1 MPQMGSMCRAGAPTF
16 RLIVRIITKAM
27 ANRSAPP
34 HICLVCPTMWDE
46 AELPAI
52 VAADRAR
59 VRTFG
64 TDASEHPETFDAD
77 AFIEAAVAIIRAE
90 GLEGVMATDD
100 YPGSIVAAAIAREL
114 GV

>member
-1 MPQMGSMCRAGAPTF
+1 MPQMGSICPAAPTF

-27 ANRSAPP
+27 PNRSAPP

-52 VAADRAR
+52 VAADHAR

-64 TDASEHPETFDAD
+64 SDASEHPETFDAD
-77 AFIEAAVAIIRAE
+77 AFIEAAVAPVR
-90 GLEGVMATDD
+90 GQRLEGVHATDD
-100 YPGSIVAAAIAREL
+100 YSCSTAGVAI
-114 GV
+114 